1 MSFINPIPDSL
12 STEEWIGFSDV
23 NYSHGGDDIDYEDDE
38 DEDDEDDEL
47 IFPIVLWLGQPSTTL
62 NVSFER
68 LYHSITSV
76 LLWK

>member
-47 IFPIVLWLGQPSTTL
+47 IFPIVL
-62 NVSFER
+62 
-68 LYHSITSV
+68 
-76 LLWK
+76 